1 MKRVSGFADM
11 VRFGQP
17 GRPLGV
23 AFEVVWTIVKHERQ
37 HFVVD
42 ESLAFGVLLLRAAYG
57 YVAVIQLGM
66 GRHVLDEKP
75 AAYAS
80 MCQMMQPGFRIEV
93 LACVECGHVSEDSR
107 DQS

>member
-17 GRPLGV
+17 GRFLGI
-23 AFEVVWTIVKHERQ
+23 ALEVVWAIVKHSRQ

-42 ESLAFGVLLLRAAYG
+42 ESLALGVPLLRPVCG
-57 YVAVIQLGM
+57 HVAVIQLGM
-66 GRHVLDEKP
+66 GRHVLDEKS

-80 MCQMMQPGFRIEV
+80 MC
-93 LACVECGHVSEDSR
+93 HVM
-107 DQS
+107 